1 MTVLSHY
8 LELQLALLDKITYRN
23 VGVIVAR
30 DFLSDSL
37 FWHIFLLNLV
47 RLQLTHNFANTTVT

>member
-47 RLQLTHNFANTTVT
+47 RLQLTYNFANTTVT